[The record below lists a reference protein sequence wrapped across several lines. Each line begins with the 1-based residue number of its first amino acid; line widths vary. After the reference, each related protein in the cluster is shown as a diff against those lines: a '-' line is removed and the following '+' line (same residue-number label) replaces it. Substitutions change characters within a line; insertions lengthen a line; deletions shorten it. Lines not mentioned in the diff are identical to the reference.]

1 MLDSNP
7 QTACYAIEKVLALLR
22 SVQTLEGFD
31 KDSVEYL
38 LELAEDSLKRLKA
51 PERSS
56 PVYCT

>member
-7 QTACYAIEKVLALLR
+7 QTALYAIEKVLALLR